1 MLEFMRKLLLFF
13 VAVLCSSFGFAQHS
27 DKGTMPPLAYN
38 YFAPVGT
45 SVMDIPASFVRDEL
59 KIRVN
64 VSVGFALEIED
75 CATEM
80 EPVWAQLTSVSYY
93 SSEGEWICIVQGD
106 RHSGRRGRR
115 ILNFCTQVLEPW
127 LLSQS
132 YPTAFRYFFDKSRT
146 VSIDFTV
153 TLVPDTNKRQ

>member
-1 MLEFMRKLLLFF
+1 MRKLLLFF

-38 YFAPVGT
+38 YFAPANT

-64 VSVGFALEIED
+64 VSVGFASEIED

-93 SSEGEWICIVQGD
+93 SSEGKCICILQSD
-106 RHSGRRGRR
+106 RYLGCRRRR

-146 VSIDFTV
+146 VNIYFFV
-153 TLVPDTNKRQ
+153 TLVPDNNKRE

>member
-1 MLEFMRKLLLFF
+1 MRKLLLFF

-38 YFAPVGT
+38 YFAPANT

-64 VSVGFALEIED
+64 VSVGFASEIED

-93 SSEGEWICIVQGD
+93 SSEGKCIC
-106 RHSGRRGRR
+106 
-115 ILNFCTQVLEPW
+115 
-127 LLSQS
+127 
-132 YPTAFRYFFDKSRT
+132 
-146 VSIDFTV
+146 
-153 TLVPDTNKRQ
+153 NK

>member
-1 MLEFMRKLLLFF
+1 MRKLLLFLSQYC
-13 VAVLCSSFGFAQHS
+13 VLLSVLRQHS

-38 YFAPVGT
+38 YFAPANT

-59 KIRVN
+59 KIRVS
-64 VSVGFALEIED
+64 VSVGFASEIED

-93 SSEGEWICIVQGD
+93 SSEGRCICILQSD
-106 RHSGRRGRR
+106 RYLGCRRRR

-132 YPTAFRYFFDKSRT
+132 YPTAFRLFFR
-146 VSIDFTV
+146 
-153 TLVPDTNKRQ
+153 